1 MKNPALVA
9 RSLAALLLFSGMA
22 VAAQESKIN
31 FNPDW
36 KFIRADPAGARDPTF
51 DDSSWTAVSLPHTYN
66 DIGTFDD
73 WSTPNHVGEMNLWS
87 GRTWYRKTFTLPQTM
102 QCKKVFIEF
111 EAVRQIAEVYLNGQP
126 LGTSGRRVSTEVARA
141 GGEVDGVRLPKAAYY
156 VVRTIFRDDP
166 QVHIIG
172 HWTYPAN
179 TKKTVYVTSNA
190 QDVELLVNGKSLYAK
205 ATDRY
210 LFTFPGVVWEPGE
223 IKAIA
228 STDGRVA
235 ATESK
240 HTVGPAV
247 ALRMTALSVEP
258 G

>member
-87 GRTWYRKTFTLPQTM
+87 GRTWYRKTVTLPQTM
-102 QCKKVFIEF
+102 QGKKVFIEF
-111 EAVRQIAEVYLNGQP
+111 EA
-126 LGTSGRRVSTEVARA
+126 TEVAHA
-141 GGEVDGVRLPKAAYY
+141 GGEGDGVRLPKEAYY

-179 TKKTVYVTSNA
+179 TKK
-190 QDVELLVNGKSLYAK
+190 D
-205 ATDRY
+205 
-210 LFTFPGVVWEPGE
+210 GV
-223 IKAIA
+223 
-228 STDGRVA
+228 R
-235 ATESK
+235 
-240 HTVGPAV
+240 HQ
-247 ALRMTALSVEP
+247 
-258 G
+258 